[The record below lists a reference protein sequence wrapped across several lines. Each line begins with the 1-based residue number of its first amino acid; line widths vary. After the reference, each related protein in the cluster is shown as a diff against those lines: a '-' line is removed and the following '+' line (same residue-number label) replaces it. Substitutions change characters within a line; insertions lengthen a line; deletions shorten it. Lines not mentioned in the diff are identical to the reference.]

1 MIVWL
6 TVNGSLEQCRLDD
19 VRDSQTLSIVRS
31 MEMANLTDP
40 GAHEICKQLREG
52 IARLIVES
60 GKYKVVGGA
69 HSEYHSEKTKA

>member
-6 TVNGSLEQCRLDD
+6 TINGSLKQCRLDD
-19 VRDSQTLSIVRS
+19 VRDSQTLAIVQS
-31 MEMANLTDP
+31 MEMANLTEP

-60 GKYKVVGGA
+60 GKYKVVGGTPG
-69 HSEYHSEKTKA
+69 EYHSETTKA

>member
-6 TVNGSLEQCRLDD
+6 TINGSLKQCRLDD
-19 VRDSQTLSIVRS
+19 VRVSQTLAIVQS
-31 MEMANLTDP
+31 MEMANLTEP

-60 GKYKVVGGA
+60 GKYKIVDRGVQ
-69 HSEYHSEKTKA
+69 

>member
-19 VRDSQTLSIVRS
+19 VRDSQILAIAHS
-31 MEMANLTDP
+31 MEMANITDP
-40 GAHEICKQLREG
+40 SAQEICKQLREG

-60 GKYKVVGGA
+60 GKYKILGGRLGE
-69 HSEYHSEKTKA
+69 HHSEKTKA

>member
-19 VRDSQTLSIVRS
+19 VRDSQTLAIARS
-31 MEMANLTDP
+31 MEMANLNEP
-40 GAHEICKQLREG
+40 GAHEICTQLREG

-69 HSEYHSEKTKA
+69 PSEYRSETTKA